1 RLAFVLSPL
10 GPNVVRQVRHALQ
23 EARYQA
29 AACSFRAALFP
40 ELVEASDFCRDRQL
54 LFRRLY
60 RRLLWLGRAWIFEVV
75 DVMADLVA
83 EMEPFAAHA
92 VRRKALVQSAFRP
105 LVTWDRMQ
113 DFQLFRVRRLE
124 RLQPLN
130 RGGREADLYVL
141 SGGDKVDVAG
151 VQSATPDRVYSCFR
165 GSIFR
170 LKAVA
175 PVDIVGF
182 W

>member
-1 RLAFVLSPL
+1 
-10 GPNVVRQVRHALQ
+10 
-23 EARYQA
+23 
-29 AACSFRAALFP
+29 
-40 ELVEASDFCRDRQL
+40 
-54 LFRRLY
+54 
-60 RRLLWLGRAWIFEVV
+60 
-75 DVMADLVA
+75 
-83 EMEPFAAHA
+83 
-92 VRRKALVQSAFRP
+92 
-105 LVTWDRMQ
+105 MQ

-141 SGGDKVDVAG
+141 SGGYKVDVAG
-151 VQSATPDRVYSCFR
+151 VQSATPDRVYSGFR

-170 LKAVA
+170 LDAVA